1 MFVPV
6 DYEPSDVYI
15 PSRHFAL
22 LTAVSVPNYKLSDTT
37 STQNSFFILT
47 LAGTSSSGVPGGGV
61 LPPPPKFR
69 RPTKIVPNSNP
80 IVKTVKNC

>member
-47 LAGTSSSGVPGGGV
+47 LAGTSSSGVPGGG
-61 LPPPPKFR
+61 LTPPPPEIPKAHQNR
-69 RPTKIVPNSNP
+69 AKLKPDCE
-80 IVKTVKNC
+80 NC